1 MGLYIFAQNLNNFM
15 GTKVKPY
22 KNSDLNKKAQV
33 AKMFDNI
40 SEKYDFL
47 NHFLSLGIDIGWRK
61 KVVKLIKKQNPE
73 SILDIATGT
82 GDLAI
87 MMADINAKKIV
98 GLDLSNGML
107 AVGKKKVTAKKL
119 DNLISMIQGDSE
131 NLPFNDNYFDAVTVA
146 FGVRNF
152 ENLNKGLSEILR
164 VLKPKGKLVILE
176 FSKPQG
182 IIMKLLYGFY
192 SNYILPVFGKL
203 ISKDKSAYTYLPES
217 VAAFPFGEAF
227 NKILKKIGF
236 KAIENQPVS
245 FGIATIYAASK

>member
-1 MGLYIFAQNLNNFM
+1 MGS
-15 GTKVKPY
+15 KVKPY
-22 KNSDLNKKAQV
+22 KNSDLSKKAQV
-33 AKMFDNI
+33 AQMFDNI

-47 NHFLSLGIDIGWRK
+47 NHFLSMGIDVGWRK
-61 KVVKLIKKQNPE
+61 KVVKIIGEQNPD

-87 MMADINAKKIV
+87 MMSELNAKKIV
-98 GLDLSNGML
+98 GLDLSEGML
-107 AVGKKKVTAKKL
+107 TVGKKKIATKKL

-131 NLPFNDNYFDAVTVA
+131 NLPFNDNYFDAITVA

-152 ENLNKGLSEILR
+152 ENLDKGLSEILR
-164 VLKPKGKLVILE
+164 VLKPKGKLVVLE

-182 IIMKLLYGFY
+182 YIMKPLYGFY
-192 SNYILPVFGKL
+192 SNYILPLLGKL
-203 ISKDKSAYTYLPES
+203 ISEDKSAYTYLPES
-217 VAAFPFGEAF
+217 VAAFPYGHAF
-227 NKILKKIGF
+227 DEILKNIGF